1 MKEEKKRK
9 WKNRSVL
16 ALVLTVALAGSYK
29 YISGYVTV
37 SSNVNGRE
45 LPIYSV

>member
-29 YISGYVTV
+29 YISG
-37 SSNVNGRE
+37 
-45 LPIYSV
+45 